1 MKGTNFFRWLLI
13 KVVEWFTIP
22 WDRNYNWPG
31 IKVVFQGSMGKI
43 KYLRE
48 IAKKSLWYG
57 HVVPHLV
64 QQVLRGITT
73 AVTSF
78 DFLMEVKLLY
88 ILSKFITFDGFSWL
102 LEFRNWISNHLL
114 AVSNLL
120 NKHKSVKY
128 LMVFWSVYLASVGWC
143 AVCIK
148 IFRYFLVESCCF
160 LFLRQ
165 TFEEFFECRY
175 WRETRQKVFYFN
187 SSLDSFKVLL

>member
-73 AVTSF
+73 AVISF
-78 DFLMEVKLLY
+78 DFLMDVKLLY
-88 ILSKFITFDGFSWL
+88 ILSRFITFDEFSWL
-102 LEFRNWISNHLL
+102 LELRNWISNHLL
-114 AVSNLL
+114 GVSNLL

-148 IFRYFLVESCCF
+148 IFRYFLVESCRF